1 MGTPSLGILVA
12 AEGAGLVAFCT
23 SSRALP
29 VGVSVGVA
37 MLLVE
42 LEASQDCEDRE

>member
-1 MGTPSLGILVA
+1 MGTPSLGILAA

-37 MLLVE
+37 MLVE